1 MSLEDLYKFGKLQKH
16 KTSPQEI
23 KDLFGVAERCIKDS
37 SQSSIS
43 LDLRFISAY
52 QAALAAGEALLC
64 CLGYTAPKGNYH
76 YMVWEALR
84 HVLDDSYKDT
94 LILFNDARSKRSDAF
109 YDRASVTS
117 NTEYEEVFE
126 EAKRFVAFARG
137 KIKKEF
143 PELGNKLLT

>member
-16 KTSPQEI
+16 KTTPDEI
-23 KDLFGVAERCIKDS
+23 KGLFDVSERCLNDAAQKA
-37 SQSSIS
+37 IS

-64 CLGYTAPKGNYH
+64 CLGYNAPKNNYH

-84 HVLDDSYKDT
+84 YVLDSSFRDI
-94 LILFNDARSKRSDAF
+94 LILFNDARSKRADAF
-109 YDRASVTS
+109 YDHASVAS
-117 NTEYEEVFE
+117 ETEYKEIFE
-126 EAKRFVAFARG
+126 EAKKFANFIKN

-143 PELGNKLLT
+143 TQFGKHI

>member
-1 MSLEDLYKFGKLQKH
+1 MSLEDLYKFGKLQRH

-23 KDLFGVAERCIKDS
+23 KDLFCVAERCLKDA
-37 SQSSIS
+37 SQTTIS

-64 CLGYTAPKGNYH
+64 CLGYKAPKTNYH
-76 YMVWEALR
+76 YMVWEGLRNAL
-84 HVLDDSYKDT
+84 DSSFRDT
-94 LILFNDARSKRSDAF
+94 LILFNDARGKRADAF

-117 NTEYEEVFE
+117 ETECKEVFG
-126 EAKRFVAFARG
+126 EAKKFVNFVIN

-143 PELGNKLLT
+143 PELGKDI